1 MKPLKRFRFLLILL
15 VAVCALCAVFS
26 AFAFRGGSGNVT
38 DALHAAF
45 SPARGFFSS
54 AGKQI
59 GKIGVWLRDKEEM
72 QEQIV
77 NLEKELAQKEQEL
90 TALREKS
97 ENNDFLTEVLELKK
111 EHTDYQF
118 VYANVLAANMNNT
131 SSELILNKG
140 ENWGIRKGMPVLSAE
155 GLVGVVRTVSQE
167 SCTVAP
173 VGDKSVQLGVYLEPG
188 GGLGLL
194 QGELELWEKGQVAVT
209 GLPRET
215 AVEPGDTVRTSG
227 SSGLYPRGL
236 AVGTVREIQTD
247 HSNGNLYLLVEPL
260 CQTEQLDEV
269 MILTSFST
277 QIES

>member
-97 ENNDFLTEVLELKK
+97 ENNDFLTEMLELKK

-140 ENWGIRKGMPVLSAE
+140 ENWGIRKDMPVLSAE
-155 GLVGVVRTVSQE
+155 GLVGIVRTVSQE

-173 VGDKSVQLGVYLEPG
+173 VGDKSVQLGVYLEPAAAWDCCRANWSCG
-188 GGLGLL
+188 K
-194 QGELELWEKGQVAVT
+194 KGRLPSRGCRGKRRWSRGTRFAPRGAAGCIRV
-209 GLPRET
+209 GLPWGRCAKYKPIT
-215 AVEPGDTVRTSG
+215 ATEISICWWSRCVRQ
-227 SSGLYPRGL
+227 SSWMR
-236 AVGTVREIQTD
+236 
-247 HSNGNLYLLVEPL
+247 
-260 CQTEQLDEV
+260 
-269 MILTSFST
+269 
-277 QIES
+277 